1 MSPGPSTTTTV
12 DIVLVLD
19 GWLTVCL
26 CSVCAGDLFRKDLAN
41 FPLEAIPNGHTWTT
55 RQQK

>member
-1 MSPGPSTTTTV
+1 MSPGPSTTTAV

-41 FPLEAIPNGHTWTT
+41 FPLEAIPNGML
-55 RQQK
+55 